1 MGDDVGAA
9 VPVVPVVPR
18 EVAAVFLRTLGHDVE
33 ATRAGA
39 GEGFDLRGPDVVVL
53 VGDPTAAVGL
63 AELQRLTGVAA
74 VEHLRPAAVAVQPY
88 PDDAA
93 VWATRADVA
102 LFALTAEGRVGAVN
116 DVARNWTSSTPG
128 GEPALRR
135 SAVDGD
141 AAAMTGLA
149 RLLIGSGRRT
159 EAALWYRRAVEAG
172 AEGAWRECA
181 ELLAAADATAQLWS
195 WCRDFAERAHPEA
208 MLALADLH
216 AAAGEADAE
225 VAWLTRCVDAGR
237 SERALRLGE
246 LYEAAGRTEE
256 ALRAYRIAADAGDTA
271 GARHIARLLRNADP
285 AEAERAFRQ
294 AADDGDLQA
303 LHDLARLLD
312 DGGRRPEALD
322 LLRRGADLG
331 SAASAVTLGRLLF
344 EAGDV
349 GGGETWLRVAGE
361 AGEAAAEDELTR
373 ALEALLETADEAG
386 HREAAAHWRA
396 KLDTLGTDRA
406 WLALGHRAWRLL
418 TLDEA
423 VAYFRKVAE
432 HGHVDAMIALA
443 DVLRQMDSVHEA
455 YDWYLKAAQRDHADA
470 MLTVGELLFGWS
482 LFDKGALWLERA
494 REHGHPRAAQVMV
507 ERIDEALRRAERLGD
522 DETATRFLARL
533 RSLDTV
539 PAFRVLAARAYADHD
554 DHEYE
559 LWLRRAAE
567 AGDPESMGDL
577 GKRLWLGGG
586 EGQEALQ
593 WCRRAVAGGH
603 WPALYVLDHLLGE
616 DLVPERVS
624 AWRISAEAGWLPGLE
639 WMATR
644 GAVDDAER
652 ERWAAAAA
660 DAGSS
665 VAYHLLGRLAL
676 DRGDNA
682 AGEQWLVRGAEEE
695 DRDAMFTLAQLR
707 AAIGDVDGAKRW
719 FLDAAALEH
728 KESADRL
735 VALLR
740 AEDPPDREL
749 VGLWEKLFAT
759 SSDKQEASVARA
771 LSAAYKQRGDERVA
785 ARLAALAAS
794 LR

>member
-1 MGDDVGAA
+1 MGDDVGTAA
-9 VPVVPVVPR
+9 PVGPL
-18 EVAAVFLRTLGHDVE
+18 EVAVAFLRTLGHHVQ
-33 ATRAGA
+33 ATRADA
-39 GEGFDLRGPDVVVL
+39 GEGFDLRGSAVVVV
-53 VGDPTAAVGL
+53 VGDDATGVGL

-74 VEHLRPAAVAVQPY
+74 VERLRPVAVAAQPY
-88 PDDAA
+88 PDDAVA
-93 VWATRADVA
+93 WAGRADVA
-102 LFALTAEGRVGAVN
+102 LFALAADGRVVAVN
-116 DVARNWTSSTPG
+116 DVARNWTSTTAG
-128 GEPALRR
+128 GVPALRR

-141 AAAMTGLA
+141 PAAMAALA
-149 RLLIGSGRRT
+149 RLLIGKGRRT
-159 EAALWYRRAVEAG
+159 EATLWYRRAVEAG
-172 AEGAWRECA
+172 AEGAWQECA
-181 ELLAAADATAQLWS
+181 DLLAAADAPAQLWS
-195 WCRDFAERAHPEA
+195 WCRDFAERGHPAA

-225 VAWLTRCVDAGR
+225 VAWLGRCVEAGR
-237 SERALRLGE
+237 AERALRLGE
-246 LYEAAGRTEE
+246 LYEAAGRTED
-256 ALRAYRIAADAGDTA
+256 ALRAYRTAADAGDTA

-312 DGGRRPEALD
+312 DGGRRADALD

-331 SAASAVTLGRLLF
+331 SAASAISLGRLLF
-344 EAGDV
+344 ESGDV
-349 GGGETWLRVAGE
+349 DGGETWLRVAGE

-373 ALEALLETADEAG
+373 ALETLLETADEAG
-386 HREAAAHWRA
+386 HREAAANWRA
-396 KLDTLGTDRA
+396 KLDALGTDRA

-432 HGHVDAMIALA
+432 HGHVEAMIALA
-443 DVLRQMDSVHEA
+443 DVLRQMDSMHEA

-494 REHGHPRAAQVMV
+494 REHGHPRAPQVMV
-507 ERIDEALRRAERLGD
+507 ERVDEALRRAERLGD
-522 DETATRFLARL
+522 DETAARFLARL

-539 PAFRVLAARAYADHD
+539 PAFRVMAARAYADHD
-554 DHEYE
+554 DHEFE

-577 GKRLWLGGG
+577 GKRLWLAGG

-616 DLVPERVS
+616 DLLPERVS
-624 AWRISAEAGWLPGLE
+624 AWRTAAEAGWLPGLE

-676 DRGDNA
+676 ERGDNDA
-682 AGEQWLVRGAEEE
+682 AEEWLLRGAEEE
-695 DRDAMFTLAQLR
+695 DRDAMFTLAQMR
-707 AAIGDVDGAKRW
+707 AAAGDADGAKRW

-749 VGLWEKLFAT
+749 VALWEKLFAT
-759 SSDKQEASVARA
+759 ASDKQEASVARA
-771 LSAAYKQRGDERVA
+771 LSAAYKRRGDERVA